1 MHKTFNQ
8 LDILGSGL
16 KCQVC
21 GGGSGV
27 CSSDA
32 DNGESEDC
40 MTGLNACWYI
50 HDSKGFNFEDEFLK
64 TYLEYFLS
72 YRWSRGYHSNVWSE
86 IARDMLYSRF

>member
-1 MHKTFNQ
+1 M
-8 LDILGSGL
+8 DILGSGL

-50 HDSKGFNFEDEFLK
+50 HDSKGSN
-64 TYLEYFLS
+64 YWGCILENLS
-72 YRWSRGYHSNVWSE
+72 W
-86 IARDMLYSRF
+86 IFF